1 MQLAALIAVI
11 FSSVLAVMINYA
23 NWVLIK
29 TRRRL
34 SPAERTSFC
43 RNVKIAYALNGAMI
57 IFVTTVLLYFLFTNI
72 LFAFPQTFLKTF
84 MILFA
89 LAGIFEVV
97 NYLSYYYF
105 SRSL

>member
-11 FSSVLAVMINYA
+11 LSSVLAVMVNYA
-23 NWVLIK
+23 NWIFIK
-29 TRRRL
+29 TRRKL
-34 SPAERTSFC
+34 SPAERTSY
-43 RNVKIAYALNGAMI
+43 RKNVKIAYALNGAMI
-57 IFVTTVLLYFLFTNI
+57 IFVTTVLLYFLFTNV
-72 LFAFPQTFLKTF
+72 LFAFPQTFLRTF
-84 MILFA
+84 LILFA